1 MKRKKVFLKNKL
13 TRSQIR
19 TLIMQNE
26 LVVVR
31 QRNITGTY
39 LTSTDLN
46 QTIQKYK
53 TTKDTPG
60 HKNKRTQWVNMYLFF
75 KISNR

>member
-1 MKRKKVFLKNKL
+1 
-13 TRSQIR
+13 
-19 TLIMQNE
+19 MQNE

-53 TTKDTPG
+53 TTKDPPG